1 MKNVTRDEILRKT
14 GALLAT
20 DVKGK
25 VRDEIDDQYKWNL
38 ADIYVD
44 VDAWNADAA
53 KLESLV
59 ESFAKREGTLGQ
71 SSSNLLAGL
80 KEHDEIGVVSGKLYV
95 YAKMLLDEDTAKGAS
110 QELHHRAV
118 SLMVRTNAATSF
130 FVPEIL
136 TVDEDKIQSFVD
148 ENPDLSMY
156 RFALE
161 EISRQRPHVLSPESE
176 QLLAT
181 FGEVLGAP
189 GEIFEMFNDAD
200 MEFPTIEDENGEE
213 TRITHGSYHELLER
227 RDRGVRQRAYDA
239 VMSTYKRQRNTL
251 AAIYATNV
259 KRNVV
264 NARVRQY
271 PSARAASLFDDNVPI
286 SVYDNLIAAVDDSLP
301 SLAKYLRLRSKILD
315 IEHLQMSDLYVPLV
329 ADLDWKIAYD
339 EAKEQVLSAVQV
351 LGEDYGRIAAQGLS
365 GRWVDV
371 YESKGK
377 RSGGYSWG
385 TYGTHPYILLN
396 HNDTVN
402 DMFTL
407 AHELGHSM
415 HSYFSRKTQPYVY
428 SHYTIFVAEVAS
440 TCNEALLYDHLGKT
454 LSDDTKR
461 AYLINQQIET
471 IRSTLIT
478 QTLFAEFEK
487 LTHEYLEN
495 GGSLTSD
502 WLDETYYNLNVKYYG
517 DVVKIGDET
526 GCGWM
531 RIPHFYNAFYV
542 YKYATGISAAIALSR
557 RILSEGQAAVDD
569 YLRFLAG
576 GSSNY
581 SIELLRGAG
590 VDMTS
595 PEPVRE
601 ALKQFDTLVDE
612 LANVLKA

>member
-1 MKNVTRDEILRKT
+1 MRQSVE
-14 GALLAT
+14 LLASA
-20 DVKGK
+20 VKGK
-25 VRDEIDDQYKWNL
+25 ARDEIDDKYKWNL
-38 ADIYVD
+38 ADIYATVD
-44 VDAWNADAA
+44 LWNEDAA
-53 KLESLV
+53 KLEDLL
-59 ESFAKREGTLGQ
+59 ESFAKREGTLAE
-71 SSSNLLAGL
+71 SSSSLLDAL
-80 KEHDEIGVVSGKLYV
+80 REHDEIGVIAGKLYV
-95 YAKMLLDEDTAKGAS
+95 YAKMLLDEDTAKGSS
-110 QELHHRAV
+110 QDLHHRAV

-130 FVPEIL
+130 FIPEIL
-136 TVDEDKIQSFVD
+136 TIDEARLQSFVD
-148 ENPDLSMY
+148 ENEGLTMY

-161 EISRQRPHVLSPESE
+161 EITRQRAHVLSPESE

-200 MEFPTIEDENGEE
+200 MEFPTIEDEHGQPVQV
-213 TRITHGSYHELLER
+213 THGSYLELLER

-239 VMSTYKRQRNTL
+239 VLHTYKRSRNTL
-251 AAIYATNV
+251 AALYATNV

-264 NARVRQY
+264 NARIRKY
-271 PSARAASLFDDNVPI
+271 PSARAASLFDDNVPV
-286 SVYDNLIAAVDDSLP
+286 SVYDNLIAAVHESLP
-301 SLAKYLRLRSKILD
+301 ALTKYLRLRANVLKVDDLR
-315 IEHLQMSDLYVPLV
+315 LSDLFVPLV
-329 ADLDWKIAYD
+329 PDLDWKIPYD
-339 EAKEQVLSAVQV
+339 EAKEHVLKAVQV
-351 LGEDYGRIAAQGLS
+351 LGSDYVRMAEQGLG

-371 YESKGK
+371 YETRGK

-385 TYGTHPYILLN
+385 TFGTHPYILLN

-454 LSDDTKR
+454 VTDDAKR

-471 IRSTLIT
+471 IRSTLIS
-478 QTLFAEFEK
+478 QTMFAEFEK
-487 LTHEYLEN
+487 LTHECVEQ

-502 WLDETYYNLNVKYYG
+502 WLNETYYNLNVKYYG
-517 DVVKIGDET
+517 EVIDVPEEA

-531 RIPHFYNAFYV
+531 RIPHFYNSFYV

-557 RILSEGQAAVDD
+557 RILAGGQSAVDD
-569 YLRFLAG
+569 YLRFLSA

-595 PEPVRE
+595 PEPVRA
-601 ALKQFDTLVDE
+601 ALQQFDTLVDE
-612 LANVLKA
+612 LSGVLGIE